1 MSHALVPTS
10 RVPRM
15 THSTLLCLD
24 LYLGVTSEA
33 RLDLGRVSA
42 SQAVHQVRLPVDR
55 EFLDEGRAHS
65 PCPSGVV
72 EAREHG
78 LVLLVDVHLADDDVR
93 SSRSGG
99 VHHVHPARGVG
110 GSLQHCLQLGGVR
123 VLHHAVLPELQVLG
137 IDDEERDVAGHGRL
151 LLLRRKGRG

>member
-72 EAREHG
+72 EAREHWF
-78 LVLLVDVHLADDDVR
+78 VLLVDAHLPHDDVAGAAGR
-93 SSRSGG
+93 R
-99 VHHVHPARGVG
+99 VHRLHPLRGVG
-110 GSLQHCLQLGGVR
+110 GTLEHRLELGGVR
-123 VLHHAVLPELQVLG
+123 VLHHAVLPELEVLG
-137 IDDEERDVAGHGRL
+137 VDDEERDVAGHGRL